1 MNFNFNQGEKRSTTE
16 ILYIVWSV
24 IRPFLLV
31 LTCVL
36 IIIAAFYKGADFVL
50 NKYLLPVDSN
60 DHTPVQVVI
69 KRNTSVKNITQILE
83 DYNLV
88 KDATVFKYYIDFS
101 GYGNKL
107 KAGTYVFNKQM
118 GMEEI
123 MDKMVKGDGR
133 SIVTTFTIIEGSTV
147 EDMANTLV
155 KNNIISSKDR
165 FLKLA
170 KDGKEFMT
178 YPFIAQLDNELAPNR
193 KYLLEGY
200 MFPAKYEIYVGSSE
214 EKIIKRMLDKYN
226 AVMGEKYLNRAA
238 EIGLSVDQVTALA
251 SIVEKE
257 AKVDDFKKV
266 AAVFMNRLEDGTPL
280 ESCVTVQYITGKKS
294 LIVTDQETSIDSP
307 YNTYKYKG
315 IPLGPICAP
324 SQKAIEA
331 VLYPDE
337 EFIKAGYLFFT
348 TKDPTSGELEFNI
361 KYKDHQKAVE
371 KYKPLWK
378 DYENSKAN
386 NG

>member
-1 MNFNFNQGEKRSTTE
+1 MDFNFNRGEKRSTTD
-16 ILYIVWSV
+16 ILYIIWSV
-24 IRPFLLV
+24 IRPFLIVLV
-31 LTCVL
+31 CVL
-36 IIIAAFYKGADFVL
+36 VIVGVFYKGADFVL
-50 NKYLLPVDSN
+50 NKYLLPVDGN

-69 KRNTSVKNITQILE
+69 KRGSSVKKIAQTLE

-88 KDATVFKYYIDFS
+88 KNSTVFEYYIDFS
-101 GYGNKL
+101 GYGNKMR
-107 KAGTYVFNKQM
+107 AGTYVFNKQM
-118 GMEEI
+118 GMKDI
-123 MDKMVKGDGR
+123 MEKLAKGDGR

-155 KNNIISSKDR
+155 KNNIISSKDK

-170 KDGKEFMT
+170 KEGKDFLT
-178 YPFIAQLDNELAPNR
+178 YPFLAQLDNELASER

-214 EKIIKRMLDKYN
+214 ETIMKKMLDKFN
-226 AVMGEKYLNRAA
+226 IVMGEKYLNRAA
-238 EIGLSVDQVTALA
+238 EVGLSIDQVTTLA

-257 AKVDDFKKV
+257 AKPNDFKKV
-266 AAVFMNRLEDGTPL
+266 AAVFLNRLDRDMRLG
-280 ESCVTVQYITGKKS
+280 SCVTVHYITGEKKLNLS
-294 LIVTDQETSIDSP
+294 LEDISIDSP
-307 YNTYKYKG
+307 YNTYEYKG
-315 IPLGPICAP
+315 IPIGPICAP

-337 EFIKAGYLFFT
+337 EFRKDGYLYFT

-361 KYKDHQKAVE
+361 SSKDHDKAVE
-371 KYKPLWK
+371 KYRPLWK
-378 DYENSKAN
+378 EYDESKAN